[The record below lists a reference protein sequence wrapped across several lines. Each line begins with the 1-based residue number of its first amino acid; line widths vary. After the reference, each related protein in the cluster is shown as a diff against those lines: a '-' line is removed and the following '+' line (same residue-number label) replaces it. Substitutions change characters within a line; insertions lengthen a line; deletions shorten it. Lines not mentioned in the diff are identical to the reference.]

1 MEKMSKT
8 VDEEMQKLWE
18 QATPEQKRAQKMLRV
33 KELLMKISEE
43 DFDDL
48 MKEIGSLIR

>member
-1 MEKMSKT
+1 MSKT
-8 VDEEMQKLWE
+8 VDEIVNMQ
-18 QATPEQKRAQKMLRV
+18 EQKRAQKMLRV

>member
-18 QATPEQKRAQKMLRV
+18 QATPEQKYISVGFMRNIV
-33 KELLMKISEE
+33 KTE
-43 DFDDL
+43 
-48 MKEIGSLIR
+48 

>member
-8 VDEEMQKLWE
+8 VDEIMSFQEH
-18 QATPEQKRAQKMLRV
+18 KRAQKILRV

-43 DFDDL
+43 DLNDL
-48 MKEIGSLIR
+48 MKEFVRRTS

>member
-8 VDEEMQKLWE
+8 VDEIVNMQ
-18 QATPEQKRAQKMLRV
+18 EQKRAQKLLRV

>member
-1 MEKMSKT
+1 MTKT
-8 VDEEMQKLWE
+8 VDEIVNMQ
-18 QATPEQKRAQKMLRV
+18 EQKRAQKMLRV

>member
-8 VDEEMQKLWE
+8 VDEIVNMQ
-18 QATPEQKRAQKMLRV
+18 EQKRAQKMLRV

>member
-8 VDEEMQKLWE
+8 VDEIVNMQ
-18 QATPEQKRAQKMLRV
+18 EQKRAQKMLRV

-43 DFDDL
+43 DFNGCRQDL
-48 MKEIGSLIR
+48 CAKLFAGSG

>member
-1 MEKMSKT
+1 MEKMTKT
-8 VDEEMQKLWE
+8 VDEIVNMQ
-18 QATPEQKRAQKMLRV
+18 EQKRAQKMLRV

>member
-1 MEKMSKT
+1 MSKA
-8 VDEEMQKLWE
+8 VDEIVNMQ
-18 QATPEQKRAQKMLRV
+18 EQKRAQKMLRV

>member
-1 MEKMSKT
+1 MEKMSKI
-8 VDEEMQKLWE
+8 VDEIVNMQ
-18 QATPEQKRAQKMLRV
+18 EQKRAQKMLRV

>member
-8 VDEEMQKLWE
+8 VDEIMSLQER
-18 QATPEQKRAQKMLRV
+18 KRAQKILRV

-43 DFDDL
+43 DLDDL
-48 MKEIGSLIR
+48 MKEIVSLTS